1 MALTGL
7 AIAAA
12 LALAKDQFI
21 DQPAA
26 KRKRKLAAETER
38 NSPWTGQHAGPVD
51 DPNTIGTMM
60 QYGATGAQ
68 IGAGMEQSAADANM
82 KNAMAERLNSGGGLN
97 ATASGWG
104 GASGKAV
111 GDNAL
116 GGQDMGAAL
125 GAQGKAFEASQPA
138 WFYGNN
144 PRGVA
149 QPVNSSIAQD
159 ASNPYGSLMDAGI
172 SPDAQQ
178 FWKTNRY
185 AY

>member
-26 KRKRKLAAETER
+26 KRKRKLAAATER
-38 NSPWTGQHAGPVD
+38 NSPWTGLHAQPVD

-68 IGAGMEQSAADANM
+68 IGAGAEQASSDA
-82 KNAMAERLNSGGGLN
+82 KLRDAMTNRLNSGGGIN
-97 ATASGWG
+97 SQASGWG
-104 GASGKAV
+104 SSP
-111 GDNAL
+111 L
-116 GGQDMGAAL
+116 GGSEMSASL
-125 GAQGKAFEASQPA
+125 GAQADSFSKAQPA

-144 PRGVA
+144 PSPSA
-149 QPVNSSIAQD
+149 QPVNTTIAQD

-172 SPDAQQ
+172 SPDAPS
-178 FWKTNRY
+178 FWKKNRY

>member
-38 NSPWTGQHAGPVD
+38 NSPWTGLHAGQVD

-60 QYGATGAQ
+60 QFGATGAQ
-68 IGAGMEQSAADANM
+68 IGQGW
-82 KNAMAERLNSGGGLN
+82 KNAKADNNLKDAMADRIKSP
-97 ATASGWG
+97 SGWYGSGALNDSPLG
-104 GASGKAV
+104 GAEMSAK
-111 GDNAL
+111 
-116 GGQDMGAAL
+116 L
-125 GAQGKAFEASQPA
+125 GAQADSFSKSQPA
-138 WFYGNN
+138 WFYGSN
-144 PRGVA
+144 PSPSA
-149 QPVNSSIAQD
+149 QPVNTSIATD
-159 ASNPYGSLMDAGI
+159 ASNPYASLYDAGV
-172 SPDAQQ
+172 SPDAPS
-178 FWKTNRY
+178 FWKKNRY

>member
-38 NSPWTGQHAGPVD
+38 NSPWTGLHAGQVD

-60 QYGATGAQ
+60 QFGATGAQ
-68 IGAGMEQSAADANM
+68 IGAGAEQASADANM
-82 KNAMAERLNSGGGLN
+82 RDAMANRLNSGGGMN
-97 ATASGWG
+97 SQASGWG
-104 GASGKAV
+104 SSP
-111 GDNAL
+111 L
-116 GGQDMGAAL
+116 GGSEMSAKL
-125 GAQGKAFEASQPA
+125 GAQSDAFSKSQPS
-138 WFYGNN
+138 WFYGSN
-144 PRGVA
+144 PSPNA
-149 QPVNSSIAQD
+149 QPVNTSIAQD
-159 ASNPYGSLMDAGI
+159 ASNPYASLYDAGI
-172 SPDAQQ
+172 SPDAPS
-178 FWKTNRY
+178 FWKKNRY